1 MKLLPLATALCLAS
15 PLTFAAPLHVVASF
29 TVLADM
35 AKQIG
40 GPDIEVKSLVGP
52 NGDPHSF
59 EPTAQDSRALAQAQ
73 VVVVN
78 GLGLEGWMD
87 RLVTA
92 SGYRGQLTVASQGIK
107 QNRMQEEG
115 KTVVDPHAWNSLANG
130 AVYVRNITQALE
142 KADPAHAQQYAQR
155 SADYL
160 EKIDALDDWAVKQYQ
175 TIPQAK
181 RLVLTSHDAFGYYG
195 KRYGVTFSAPLGLST
210 ESEASA
216 QQVGSLIKELKQR
229 HIKHYFT
236 ENQTDPRLV
245 TQIAQASGA
254 TPGGEL
260 YPEALSTQQG
270 PAASYLAAFRYNT
283 QQLLASMRE

>member
-1 MKLLPLATALCLAS
+1 MKLLPLTTALLLAS
-15 PLTFAAPLHVVASF
+15 PLTFAAPVKVITSF

-35 AKQIG
+35 VKQIG
-40 GPDIEVKSLVGP
+40 GPDVEVKSLVGP

-87 RLVTA
+87 RLVSA
-92 SGYRGQLTVASQGIK
+92 SGYHGEITIASQGIT
-107 QNRMQEEG
+107 QDSMQEDG
-115 KTVVDPHAWNSLANG
+115 KTVVNPHAWNSLANG
-130 AVYVRNITQALE
+130 EVYAKNITQALE
-142 KADPAHAQQYAQR
+142 KIDPSHAKQYAQR
-155 SADYL
+155 GADYL
-160 EKIDALDDWAVKQYQ
+160 EQMKKLDDWAVAEYK
-175 TIPQAK
+175 TIPQA
-181 RLVLTSHDAFGYYG
+181 RRVVLTSHDAFGYYG
-195 KRYGVTFSAPLGLST
+195 KRYGVTFNAPLGLST

-216 QQVGSLIKELKQR
+216 QQVGALIKELKQR

-260 YPEALSTQQG
+260 YPEALSTPQG
-270 PAASYLAAFRYNT
+270 PAAHYLSAFRYNT
-283 QQLLASMRE
+283 KQLLASMHE

>member
-1 MKLLPLATALCLAS
+1 MKRLSLTTALLFAS
-15 PLTFAAPLHVVASF
+15 PLTFAAPLQVVTSF

-40 GPDIEVKSLVGP
+40 GPDVEIKSLVGP

-73 VVVVN
+73 MVVVN

-92 SGYRGQLTVASQGIK
+92 SGFHGQITVASQGIT
-107 QNRMQEEG
+107 QDTMQEDG
-115 KTVVDPHAWNSLANG
+115 KTVVDPHAWNSLAKG
-130 AVYVRNITQALE
+130 EVYAKNIMQALE

-155 SADYL
+155 GADYL
-160 EKIDALDDWAVKQYQ
+160 EKMKKLDKWAIEQYQ
-175 TIPQAK
+175 TIPEAK
-181 RLVLTSHDAFGYYG
+181 RIVLTSHDAFGYYG
-195 KRYGVTFSAPLGLST
+195 KRYGVTFNAPLGLST

-216 QQVGSLIKELKQR
+216 QQVGALITELKQR

-270 PAASYLAAFRYNT
+270 PAASYLLAFQYNT

>member
-1 MKLLPLATALCLAS
+1 MKLLPLATALLIAS
-15 PLTFAAPLHVVASF
+15 PLSFAAPLQVVTSF

-40 GPDIEVKSLVGP
+40 GTDVEVKSLVGP

-59 EPTAQDSRALAQAQ
+59 EPTAQDSRELSQAQ

-92 SGYRGQLTVASQGIK
+92 SGYRGHITVASQGIK
-107 QNRMQEEG
+107 QDTMQEDG
-115 KTVVDPHAWNSLANG
+115 KTVIDPHAWNSLANG
-130 AVYVRNITQALE
+130 IVYARNITQALE
-142 KADPAHAQQYAQR
+142 KADPDHAQRYEQR
-155 SADYL
+155 STRYL
-160 EKIDALDDWAVKQYQ
+160 ERMKKLDDWTIAQYQ
-175 TIPQAK
+175 AIPVAK

-216 QQVGSLIKELKQR
+216 QQVAALIKELKQR

-260 YPEALSTQQG
+260 YPEALSTDQG
-270 PAASYLAAFRYNT
+270 PAASYLSAFQYNT

>member
-1 MKLLPLATALCLAS
+1 LKLLPLATALCLAS

-40 GPDIEVKSLVGP
+40 GADIEVKSLVGP

-73 VVVVN
+73 MVVVN

-92 SGYRGQLTVASQGIK
+92 SGYRGQLTIASQGIK

-115 KTVVDPHAWNSLANG
+115 KTIVDPHAWNSLANG
-130 AVYVRNITQALE
+130 AVYAKNIMQALE
-142 KADPAHAQQYAQR
+142 NADPAHAQQYAQR
-155 SADYL
+155 GADYL
-160 EKIDALDDWAVKQYQ
+160 KKIHALDDWAVKQYQ

-181 RLVLTSHDAFGYYG
+181 RIVLTSHDAFGYYG

-245 TQIAQASGA
+245 TQIAQASEA

-260 YPEALSTQQG
+260 YPEALSTQHG